1 MVDGKVCMYMYMCG
15 WREYIRRVSVGVGDG
30 VGCDIRRGGAGDIR
44 RGGGGKGEF
53 RSFAVIIKEIDGGL
67 AQLMS
72 I

>member
-1 MVDGKVCMYMYMCG
+1 MCVLRKGVEERVHTSGDGK
-15 WREYIRRVSVGVGDG
+15 R
-30 VGCDIRRGGAGDIR
+30 
-44 RGGGGKGEF
+44 EF